1 MTKISL
7 LTLLFVT
14 SLFSIDI
21 PTQHTK
27 LHSFGE
33 SIELNSQ
40 IIQLSNA
47 KQSVTSLVSGH
58 LKKYFVEPGQIVKDG
73 QKIALIESILVS
85 KMTADYISLKKQ
97 YLSLSKNFEANK
109 KLYDKGMLSM
119 QELNN
124 LGIEKNSMDSKIVAL
139 RSQLQTLGIQT
150 KNLKKATGNF
160 ILYAHNSG
168 KVSNLLQPIHTVIRE
183 DEALISIIKEQAF
196 YVKSYLP
203 LKYAGIVKVGQK
215 LSVNYNGRKI
225 VTHVTQVLPEVDIK
239 TQRII
244 VLSSVDEEANDLFV
258 NTYVSSV
265 LYFEPSKQY
274 VAVKKSALSFFNNEW
289 VVFIDTSKDEENH
302 DGHDGFDEESHD
314 NHEGLNEESHHGHE
328 EHDGH
333 DNHDGHEEE
342 KHNDHDDHDGHDNH
356 DGHEEE
362 KHNDHDDHDGHAEEA
377 PAYEVRVIEII
388 IQDDE
393 YVGVKGIEL
402 NEEYVS
408 DKSYYV
414 KSMILKSSLSDHGH

>member
-1 MTKISL
+1 MNKISL
-7 LTLLFVT
+7 LAILFST
-14 SLFSIDI
+14 SLFSVYI
-21 PTQHTK
+21 PTEHTI
-27 LHSFGE
+27 LRSFGK

-58 LKKYFVEPGQIVKDG
+58 LEKYFVEPGQTVKSG

-85 KMTADYISLKKQ
+85 KMTADYLSLKKQ
-97 YLSLSKNFEANK
+97 YISLNKNFEANK

-139 RSQLQTLGIQT
+139 RSQLQTLGIKT
-150 KNLKKATGNF
+150 KNLNKATANF
-160 ILYAHNSG
+160 ILYAHSSG
-168 KVSNLLQPIHTVIRE
+168 RVSNLLQPLHTVIRE

-203 LKYAGIVKVGQK
+203 LKYAGVIKVGQK

-225 VTHVTQVLPEVDIK
+225 VTHITQILPEVDIK
-239 TQRII
+239 TQKII
-244 VLSSVDEEANDLFV
+244 VLSSVDEEVDDLFV
-258 NTYVSSV
+258 NTFVSSI
-265 LYFEPSKQY
+265 LYFKPTKQH

-289 VVFIDTSKDEENH
+289 VVFIDTSKDEVHH
-302 DGHDGFDEESHD
+302 DEHDELGEEMGHAHDE
-314 NHEGLNEESHHGHE
+314 LNEESHHNDD
-328 EHDGH
+328 EHNADNAH
-333 DNHDGHEEE
+333 DNHDVHEEE
-342 KHNDHDDHDGHDNH
+342 SPTY
-356 DGHEEE
+356 
-362 KHNDHDDHDGHAEEA
+362 EA
-377 PAYEVRVIEII
+377 RVIEII

-393 YVGVKGIEL
+393 YAGVKGIEL

-414 KSMILKSSLSDHGH
+414 KSMMLKSSLGEHGH

>member
-7 LTLLFVT
+7 LALLFVT

-27 LHSFGE
+27 LRSFGE

-97 YLSLSKNFEANK
+97 YISLNKNFEANK

-124 LGIEKNSMDSKIVAL
+124 LGIKKSSMDSKIVAL

-160 ILYAHNSG
+160 VLYAHSSG

-225 VTHVTQVLPEVDIK
+225 VTHVTQVLPEVDVK

-244 VLSSVDEEANDLFV
+244 VLSSVDEEANDLFI
-258 NTYVSSV
+258 NTYVSST

-302 DGHDGFDEESHD
+302 DGHDGHDGFDEESHD
-314 NHEGLNEESHHGHE
+314 DHEGLNEESHHEHD

-333 DNHDGHEEE
+333 DNHDEHADE
-342 KHNDHDDHDGHDNH
+342 KHDDHDDHDEHT
-356 DGHEEE
+356 
-362 KHNDHDDHDGHAEEA
+362 EEA
-377 PAYEVRVIEII
+377 PEYEARVIEII

-402 NEEYVS
+402 NEKYVS